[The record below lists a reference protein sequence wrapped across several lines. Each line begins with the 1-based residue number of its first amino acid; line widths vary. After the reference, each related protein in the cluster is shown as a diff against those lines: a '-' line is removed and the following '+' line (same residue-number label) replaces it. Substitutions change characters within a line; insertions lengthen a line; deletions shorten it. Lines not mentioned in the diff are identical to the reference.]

1 MSRAVKE
8 LIEKELKERYAGL
21 DSLMVVGVHGLS
33 GIQANE
39 IRGELR
45 QKDIEV
51 HVIKN
56 RAVRR
61 VLAGTPLEPIAS
73 ALEGPCAFVTGGS
86 SPIDVAK
93 ELLRLSKDYPAL
105 ELKFGLTDGES
116 EAISIVELSQRKS
129 KGELQGEIV
138 MLAISPARRVA
149 GCLNVGGK
157 IAACLEALVEKLE
170 KGEEIKKVA

>member
-8 LIEKELKERYAGL
+8 LVEKKLRERYGAA
-21 DSLMVVGVHGLS
+21 DSLLVVSVHGLS

-45 QKDIEV
+45 KQDIEV

-73 ALEGPCAFVTGGS
+73 VLEGPCAFVTGGS

-93 ELLRLSKDYPAL
+93 ELIRLAKEYPGL
-105 ELKFGLTDGES
+105 ELKYGLTDGET
-116 EAISIVELSQRKS
+116 EAITIAELSKRKS
-129 KGELQGEIV
+129 RGELQGEIV
-138 MLAISPARRVA
+138 MIAISPARRVA

-157 IAACLEALVEKLE
+157 IAGCLKALIAKLE